1 MLEFFRS
8 SAVRLALAFVVVT
21 TVAITAVFGLVYL
34 RIGEANEAR
43 NRLILEA
50 EAAKSVDR
58 SVEELRTAFELRLT
72 HDLRRIDYA
81 ALFDANRKVM
91 FGNIDQL
98 PAIPVDGKSH
108 FVAATRAPGS
118 QERLEPAIFVARQR
132 PDGTIMLLG
141 RSLLESLA
149 FRRIVQ
155 RALAAGLA
163 PMLLLALGIGVF
175 FARRASRRLDAI
187 HDIIARIMK
196 GDTHLRLPVA
206 SRRDTID
213 KISYDVNL
221 MLDEIGRLLVQLKG
235 VGDNIAHDLRTP
247 LAVVHA
253 QLERGLESSNDERLR
268 AAAKQALIHIDKA
281 MLTVAALLRL
291 ADVEYGLKSRNFQ
304 LIDLSAVCADLF
316 EFYEPLA
323 ESKSIKMTLE
333 TQSSVQ
339 ILGDDDLMREAVS
352 NLIGNA
358 IKFTPENGA
367 VSISVGREDGRPVV
381 RVRDTGIGVEPAER
395 DKIFQRFYRSAS
407 GHRVPGSGL
416 GLSITAAIANL
427 HEFDLRFDDNRPGA
441 VFEMVGRGN
450 AAEQPSASASPRALK
465 SKAPLEL

>member
-8 SAVRLALAFVVVT
+8 SAVRLALAFVIVT
-21 TVAITAVFGLVYL
+21 TVATTAVFFLVYL
-34 RIGEANEAR
+34 QIGEANEAR

-50 EAAKSVDR
+50 EAANSVNR
-58 SVEELRTAFELRLT
+58 TVEELRTAFELRLT
-72 HDLRRIDYA
+72 NDLRRIDYA
-81 ALFDANRKVM
+81 ALFDANRDAM

-98 PAIPVDGKSH
+98 PAIPVDGKAH

-118 QERLEPAIFVARQR
+118 ENRLEPAIFVARQR

-155 RALAAGLA
+155 SALAAGLA
-163 PMLLLALGIGVF
+163 PMLLLALAIGAF

-187 HDIIARIMK
+187 HDIIAQIMK
-196 GDTHLRLPVA
+196 GDTHVRLPVS
-206 SRRDTID
+206 SRQDTVD
-213 KISYDVNL
+213 KISRDVNL

-235 VGDNIAHDLRTP
+235 VGDNIAHDLRSP

-253 QLERGLESSNDERLR
+253 QLERGLESSSDEQLR
-268 AAAKQALIHIDKA
+268 AAVKQALGHIDRA

-291 ADVEYGLKSRNFQ
+291 ADVEYSPKSRNFQ
-304 LIDLSAVCADLF
+304 LIDLSTICADLF

-323 ESKSIKMTLE
+323 ESKSIKMTLQ

-339 ILGDDDLMREAVS
+339 ILGDGDLMREAVS

-358 IKFTPENGA
+358 IKFTPERGT
-367 VSISVGREDGRPVV
+367 VSISVGRENGRPVV

-395 DKIFQRFYRSAS
+395 DKIFQRFYRTAS

-427 HEFDLRFDDNRPGA
+427 HEFDLRFNDNDPGA
-441 VFEMVGRGN
+441 IFEMVGR
-450 AAEQPSASASPRALK
+450 AKTVKQ
-465 SKAPLEL
+465 